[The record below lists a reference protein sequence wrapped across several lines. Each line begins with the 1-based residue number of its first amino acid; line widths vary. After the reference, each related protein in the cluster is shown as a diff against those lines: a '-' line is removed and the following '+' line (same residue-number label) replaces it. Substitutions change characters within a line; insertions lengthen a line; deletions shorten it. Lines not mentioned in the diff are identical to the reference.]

1 MCPGHLYIAKFD
13 DSKRSQGKCILT
25 GGKWF
30 TPPEFES
37 KKAKKWKQSLLHLGK
52 PLHEFNLSFLS
63 HQDSESHLTSASESH
78 AASAGSLLVVDT
90 PVLVTPPSPS
100 CNVVD
105 VGIDCMSIV
114 DPVLSFIK
122 AFRLRGDVDSL
133 KRIIVDHFSSSS
145 VEAAKRSLWG
155 SCYYLLDKLGLPHVT
170 QRDSDKRSQLLANLD
185 DILTAFKVLDS
196 KDMIPLIYC
205 EASELYKL
213 PPISLD
219 PVAEQVQSNSK
230 SLNSLV
236 AAVHSL
242 ENKLSTLLIPSQVA
256 SNGSNVVG
264 DRLTNFARDSDTNTY
279 ASRVSSFITTS
290 PNPTSVSPL
299 RLKRSGNP
307 INTEDRE
314 SNLILFGLPE
324 SQSILDSKKTVDE
337 LLQFLAE
344 KPVSIK
350 DLFRLGKRTQSTS
363 STNATYPRPILIKL
377 SETWDRK
384 VIHLHK
390 RNLQHFRI
398 KKLFIRADV
407 PPDHRLRQKR
417 VKPPHTHE
425 SSGYASTSLIPSVNS
440 NNQPTLHQAPVNP
453 INQSPIAHVPIQR
466 SKSVTGQSSACTN
479 LSPSNLHTC
488 FLSF

>member
-1 MCPGHLYIAKFD
+1 M
-13 DSKRSQGKCILT
+13 
-25 GGKWF
+25 
-30 TPPEFES
+30 
-37 KKAKKWKQSLLHLGK
+37 
-52 PLHEFNLSFLS
+52 
-63 HQDSESHLTSASESH
+63 
-78 AASAGSLLVVDT
+78 
-90 PVLVTPPSPS
+90 VTPPSPS

-122 AFRLRGDVDSL
+122 AFCLRGDVDSL

-145 VEAAKRSLWG
+145 VEASKRSLWG

-170 QRDSDKRSQLLANLD
+170 RRDSDKRSQLLANLD
-185 DILTAFKVLDS
+185 DILTVFKVLDS
-196 KDMIPLIYC
+196 KDMIPPIYC

-219 PVAEQVQSNSK
+219 PVAEQVQLNSK

-264 DRLTNFARDSDTNTY
+264 DRLTNFARDSDTY
-279 ASRVSSFITTS
+279 ASRVSSFIPTS

-307 INTEDRE
+307 TNTEDRE

-324 SQSILDSKKTVDE
+324 SQSILDSKKTVD
-337 LLQFLAE
+337 

-363 STNATYPRPILIKL
+363 STNATYPRHILIKL
-377 SETWDRK
+377 SETWD
-384 VIHLHK
+384 
-390 RNLQHFRI
+390 
-398 KKLFIRADV
+398 
-407 PPDHRLRQKR
+407 PGC
-417 VKPPHTHE
+417 
-425 SSGYASTSLIPSVNS
+425 SGCSGFPYTPLSEPSTGFAKNTERGLWVQDS
-440 NNQPTLHQAPVNP
+440 
-453 INQSPIAHVPIQR
+453 
-466 SKSVTGQSSACTN
+466 
-479 LSPSNLHTC
+479 
-488 FLSF
+488 